1 MLGKNKKEE
10 GAWERGSFF
19 RRGAESWGNEEN
31 PLPRETSMEGK
42 KFRFPNLSH
51 N

>member
-10 GAWERGSFF
+10 EAQERGSLF
-19 RRGAESWGNEEN
+19 RRGAESWGKEEN